1 MYELSRVR
9 LYSIGPAGA
18 RYADTVLDLRGV
30 GEPVPSPAPT
40 QAEFFEE
47 EPVGPPRRPAPAG
60 VLFLENGGGKS
71 VLLKLIFSVM
81 LPGHRNTLGGA
92 SSGVLRKFLL
102 ADDCGHV
109 ALEWQHTVTGETVV
123 VGKVSEWRGRQ
134 VSNDPRKFAEAWY
147 SFRPGPGLSLDSLPV
162 AESAAVRPAAEGAST
177 ARGRR
182 RTMKGFRDALTEAG
196 KAYPH
201 LDVVWV
207 EIHERW
213 NEHLGELGLDPELFR
228 YQREMNADEG
238 EAAGLFAVKNDSD
251 FTDLL
256 LRAVTDTRDTDGLA
270 DLVHGFAHK
279 LGRRAEL
286 TAERDFTAGSLDLL
300 QRIADAAERRE
311 QACGVHAGAERRTR
325 TLARRLSARG
335 AEERAR
341 AAELAERVASAEQA
355 VTDAEGARRRSELV
369 AAELAYRHASLA
381 LAAAEK
387 GAAAQRR
394 ELSDART
401 LHSAWQAAETVLR
414 HRAAADRSARVA
426 AAIREAERDAAPA
439 LAARA
444 KAAADLVRA
453 LHAAAEDGERVA
465 GEEEDRAA
473 ALQEAGEAAH
483 RDATSAATAAQRA
496 RSDAEHLRQRL
507 AEVEQETAE
516 AVRAGWLDDSAP
528 DADPAR
534 AALAASDAEKT
545 TVAAFDEAR
554 ETARRTADHAKSAA
568 AEEAR
573 AELAAARAVDAARA
587 AESAYDAERRAA
599 EALGAEQRLIELLG
613 LPQPS
618 ATVPAPRGGA
628 RPSAA
633 EARGTGRV
641 TVRIPDPGAIGGQGT
656 RALPAD
662 ADRAGWITVRVDEED
677 VDDVGLSQLP
687 AAFRAGPAPYAPPPT
702 EDPALRDPGSCGRVS
717 CDPGS
722 CGHASCGPG
731 SCGRASCDPGSCGH
745 ASCDPGSCG
754 PASCDPG
761 SCGRAS
767 CDPGACGH
775 ASCDP
780 GACGHASCDPGSR
793 DRASRDHAYASDEPL
808 TDARGRHPAEGRRPA
823 CGEGPSAVDA
833 PGVGEPRPA
842 DRMTGRVDGAA
853 RVDAGWSGVHAAGGR
868 MGSCPVDGAAPAGPT
883 EGDGAAAGDGRPG
896 AGPAGQVAGRVVET
910 GAASVD
916 GGRPDAGPVGEAEAS
931 RAVGREAARAGEAE
945 AGQALR
951 RRPLAAEARPAG
963 RVTMRIDEAGGA
975 PSGGGPRPDGPREAT
990 RAVAAESRP
999 SGEVSARI
1007 EDGSGDGDEARSET
1021 AADTVR
1027 AEGPGAGARRA
1038 EGAGAGASR
1047 AEGAGAGATRAEG
1060 VRADAGRAEGAGAGA
1075 VRTEGAGAG
1084 AARADAAG
1092 AEGARAESARAD
1104 AVRAED
1110 ARAEGAGADA
1120 VRAGGARAEGAGGGA
1135 VRAEGARADAVRDDT
1150 ARADAVRADAVRAE
1164 GARTG
1169 VTGSDATDESDCW
1182 SPDPGGEPGRERTGR
1197 SRPARRPLADGPLTA
1212 EELDRNADALREL
1225 LDESVAAAERQLFEL
1240 RTAAAEDSRIL
1251 GALGDGGLL
1260 PPSPDV
1266 LAAVEYLGEHGIPAL
1281 PGWRYLAQ
1289 AVDPADHAA
1298 VLAARPELVD
1308 GVVITDPDSH
1318 ARAREVLGQ
1327 ASLLPRS
1334 AVAVGTSAALLAPTP
1349 ASGTEDSGVFLVPP
1363 NPAMHDER
1371 AADDERRELRARAT
1385 ERDEEIRALA
1395 ARLAGDRALSAR
1407 LASWRT
1413 GCPPGRLAELA
1424 AAAETAREAADTAQ
1438 RALVEARTARAEAD
1452 EAATEA
1458 ARVRDERQEAAQR
1471 ARRVADAL
1479 AGLAYRL
1486 RERATWQTR
1495 LRELAEEAAEYE
1507 ERAAGCVDRARAA
1520 DEDRR
1525 AAQRAADDARR
1536 TARALRAERAEIAGA
1551 PDDLGEDT
1559 EPPSASLPA
1568 LREAYRAASQ
1578 VYEKVGVGAD
1588 LRAEQARAES
1598 DESAALASLDRLTN
1612 KVRTR
1617 AAQLLEGTDGADG
1630 PSRQAAAARAES
1642 LVQMLES
1649 RASAASEQLGRLRG
1663 EAERLAPADGDA
1675 HTELPEQLVPADAE
1689 QAKELLRTANGEL
1702 AARTDA
1708 LDTARTAH
1716 ADLVRAHRSAE
1727 DAAGGFDETA
1737 ALLRDLLRDGPG
1749 AEDDGERPEPY
1760 AGGLAEARQSAAEAR
1775 RSLRGCA
1782 ADLSAAEA
1790 AVREAGDVLVRHAN
1804 STRYEQVRTP
1814 ARQQIRELPAAALP
1828 EHAAAWAEA
1837 FAPRLRVLTDELE
1850 QLERNRDSIVDR
1862 LRGLVESCLAT
1873 LRSAQRLS
1881 RLPEGLGEWSG
1892 QEFLRIRFE
1901 DPDQATLTER
1911 LGEVI
1916 DEATRSAVRK
1926 NSDLRRDGMSL
1937 LLRGVHAALQ
1947 PRGVAVEILKPDA
1960 VLRAERVPVGQM
1972 GDVFSGGQLLT
1983 AAIALYC
1990 TMAALRSNDRG
2001 RDKHRHAGT
2010 LFLDNP
2016 IGRANAT
2023 YLLEL
2028 QRAVADALGVQLLYT
2043 TGLFDT
2049 TALAEFPLVIRL
2061 RNDAD
2066 LRAGLKYISVEEHLR
2081 PGLPVREPEEEPQVH
2096 GQITATRMYRRPD
2109 ADAPASAPASAR
2121 ASADGP

>member
-1 MYELSRVR
+1 MYELSRIR

-162 AESAAVRPAAEGAST
+162 AESAAVRPIVEGTST

-182 RTMKGFRDALTEAG
+182 RTMKGFRDAITEAD

-300 QRIADAAERRE
+300 SRIADAGERRE
-311 QACGVHAGAERRTR
+311 QARGVHAGAERRTR
-325 TLARRLSARG
+325 TLAWRLSGRG
-335 AEERAR
+335 AEERER
-341 AAELAERVASAEQA
+341 AAELAQQVATAAHA
-355 VTDAEGARRRSELV
+355 VTEAEGARGRGSLV

-394 ELSDART
+394 EVNDART

-453 LHAAAEDGERVA
+453 LHAAAEDGERLA
-465 GEEEDRAA
+465 NEEEERSA
-473 ALQEAGEAAH
+473 ALQETGEAAH
-483 RDATSAATAAQRA
+483 RDATAAATAAQRA
-496 RSDAEHLRQRL
+496 RSETEHLRQRL

-545 TVAAFDEAR
+545 AVAAWDAAR
-554 ETARRTADHAKSAA
+554 EAARRTADAAKEAA
-568 AEEAR
+568 AEHSR
-573 AELAAARAVDAARA
+573 TELAAARAADASSA
-587 AESAYDAERRAA
+587 AVAAYDAERRAA
-599 EALGAEQRLIELLG
+599 ESLGSEQRLIELLG
-613 LPQPS
+613 LPTTPAS
-618 ATVPAPRGGA
+618 LSVPAPRAG

-633 EARGTGRV
+633 EAGRPKRV
-641 TVRIPDPGAIGGQGT
+641 TMRVDEPDQPHPAHDASARPT
-656 RALPAD
+656 RSLPAD
-662 ADRAGWITVRVDEED
+662 ARPPGRVSAHVDETETD
-677 VDDVGLSQLP
+677 TQP
-687 AAFRAGPAPYAPPPT
+687 ADTPYAPPVDDPDDST
-702 EDPALRDPGSCGRVS
+702 RTADEAEDCWDPEVGDAAPADSDGSATS
-717 CDPGS
+717 
-722 CGHASCGPG
+722 
-731 SCGRASCDPGSCGH
+731 
-745 ASCDPGSCG
+745 G
-754 PASCDPG
+754 PARAAEDGAADGVRAAGQG
-761 SCGRAS
+761 SSGADRQADGAAEGS
-767 CDPGACGH
+767 VGQADETAGGGSTPGATAGGH
-775 ASCDP
+775 
-780 GACGHASCDPGSR
+780 
-793 DRASRDHAYASDEPL
+793 
-808 TDARGRHPAEGRRPA
+808 AEGRRGDSA
-823 CGEGPSAVDA
+823 RGDKDSARGGEGSAR
-833 PGVGEPRPA
+833 GGEDSA
-842 DRMTGRVDGAA
+842 DNAAA
-853 RVDAGWSGVHAAGGR
+853 RRSATGGR
-868 MGSCPVDGAAPAGPT
+868 
-883 EGDGAAAGDGRPG
+883 R
-896 AGPAGQVAGRVVET
+896 
-910 GAASVD
+910 
-916 GGRPDAGPVGEAEAS
+916 DA
-931 RAVGREAARAGEAE
+931 
-945 AGQALR
+945 
-951 RRPLAAEARPAG
+951 
-963 RVTMRIDEAGGA
+963 
-975 PSGGGPRPDGPREAT
+975 
-990 RAVAAESRP
+990 
-999 SGEVSARI
+999 
-1007 EDGSGDGDEARSET
+1007 
-1021 AADTVR
+1021 
-1027 AEGPGAGARRA
+1027 
-1038 EGAGAGASR
+1038 
-1047 AEGAGAGATRAEG
+1047 
-1060 VRADAGRAEGAGAGA
+1060 
-1075 VRTEGAGAG
+1075 AGAG
-1084 AARADAAG
+1084 AARSGD
-1092 AEGARAESARAD
+1092 
-1104 AVRAED
+1104 
-1110 ARAEGAGADA
+1110 
-1120 VRAGGARAEGAGGGA
+1120 GGARRA
-1135 VRAEGARADAVRDDT
+1135 VVE
-1150 ARADAVRADAVRAE
+1150 
-1164 GARTG
+1164 
-1169 VTGSDATDESDCW
+1169 
-1182 SPDPGGEPGRERTGR
+1182 
-1197 SRPARRPLADGPLTA
+1197 GPLSA
-1212 EELDRNADALREL
+1212 EELDRNADGLREL
-1225 LDESVAAAERQLFEL
+1225 FDESVASAERQLFDL
-1240 RTAAAEDSRIL
+1240 RTAAADDARIL

-1289 AVDPADHAA
+1289 AVDPVDHAA

-1308 GVVITDPDSH
+1308 GVVITDPDTH
-1318 ARAREVLGQ
+1318 VRAREVLGT

-1334 AVAVGTSAALLAPTP
+1334 AVAVGTAAALLAPTP
-1349 ASGTEDSGVFLVPP
+1349 PPGAQDSGVFLVPP

-1385 ERDEEIRALA
+1385 ARDEEIRALA
-1395 ARLAGDRALSAR
+1395 ARLAGDRALAAR
-1407 LASWRT
+1407 LSAWRT

-1424 AAAETAREAADTAQ
+1424 EAAERAREVAEEAQ
-1438 RALVEARTARAEAD
+1438 RELAEARTARVEAD
-1452 EAATEA
+1452 EAAGEA

-1479 AGLAYRL
+1479 AGLAFRL
-1486 RERATWQTR
+1486 RERAAWQTR
-1495 LRELAEEAAEYE
+1495 LRELADEAAEYE
-1507 ERAAGCVDRARAA
+1507 ERAAACVDRARAA

-1525 AAQRAADDARR
+1525 AAQRAADDAHR

-1551 PDDLGEDT
+1551 PDDVADGA
-1559 EPPSASLPA
+1559 PPTASLPA

-1598 DESAALASLDRLTN
+1598 DESAALATLDRLTN

-1617 AAQLLEGTDGADG
+1617 AAQLLESTDGADG

-1642 LVQMLES
+1642 LVHMMET

-1663 EAERLAPADGDA
+1663 EAERLAPADGEA
-1675 HTELPEQLVPADAE
+1675 HTELPEGMVPQDAE
-1689 QAKELLRTANGEL
+1689 QAKELLRSANAEL
-1702 AARTDA
+1702 STRTDA
-1708 LDTARTAH
+1708 LETARTTH
-1716 ADLVRAHRSAE
+1716 SELLRAHRAAE
-1727 DAAGGFDETA
+1727 DAAGGFEETA
-1737 ALLRDLLRDGPG
+1737 ALLRDLLRDHQD
-1749 AEDDGERPEPY
+1749 ADGEQQPEAY
-1760 AGGLAEARQSAAEAR
+1760 AGSLAEARQAAAETR

-1782 ADLSAAEA
+1782 GDLSAAEA
-1790 AVREAGDVLVRHAN
+1790 AVREASDVLVRHAN
-1804 STRYEQVRTP
+1804 ANRYEQVRTP
-1814 ARQQIRELPAAALP
+1814 ARQQIRELPASALP

-1837 FAPRLRVLTDELE
+1837 FAPRLRVLTDELA
-1850 QLERNRDSIVDR
+1850 QLERNRGSIVDR
-1862 LRGLVESCLAT
+1862 LRGLVESSLAT

-1901 DPDQATLTER
+1901 DPDQATLAER

-1960 VLRAERVPVGQM
+1960 VLRAERVPVRQM

-2001 RDKHRHAGT
+2001 RDRHRHAGT

-2028 QRAVADALGVQLLYT
+2028 QRAVSDALGVQLLYT

-2081 PGLPVREPEEEPQVH
+2081 PGLPERDLEDGQVH

-2109 ADAPASAPASAR
+2109 APDPAEAPA
-2121 ASADGP
+2121 G